1 MRSAEKLCRKR
12 LTACANWFIL
22 VDVNENHIGCTAA
35 AQILG
40 CSTAT
45 IKRLAKS
52 GQLPAAFK
60 MDGQTGA
67 YVFARDVV
75 EAFAAERAA

>member
-1 MRSAEKLCRKR
+1 

-67 YVFARDVV
+67 YVFERDVV